1 MSRIK
6 EYYHDQI
13 ESGMRQ
19 AKTKGIFLRI
29 DQLLLSRLDLS
40 ARALGIKTNELI
52 RLLVVKHLKNFKDD

>member
-6 EYYHDQI
+6 EYYHNEI
-13 ESGMRQ
+13 EAGMRQ
-19 AKTKGIFLRI
+19 AKTKGIFIRI
-29 DQLLLSRLDLS
+29 DQLLLSKLDLS